1 MTPTAPITAPSSS
14 KTDSGGLARA
24 GHGLGFT
31 DNIEA
36 AFEQSASGKVRAK
49 IVPEQVLD
57 VPYYVNVVVPTAG
70 GTGAVSKQTYL
81 EADLTRG
88 ALEFLMEDTGLKEIE
103 VLGPADAAGGGGGG
117 SGGNGT
123 GGGTPPTV
131 PKAGFFERNWPWI
144 LGGGAAL
151 VVGAQLVARGGRRR
165 MAEAAGQVQ
174 PSRANPDAPYKVR
187 VDVDQTDL
195 VRPSKAEAEG
205 IRGEL
210 IDTWKDMGGDM
221 GSEMSPESFLEG
233 TGSGGVHAEFPF
245 GSEEEAR
252 RFKQTAQTLMRVN
265 TGGSY
270 QEDDPG
276 DFEVQIRGGSGGEGE
291 DEAEDALEA
300 GEAAMEELEEET
312 EEAIP
317 EFLDERDNPSGSN
330 DSADYWIARAT
341 VDKEEMDQGNVHRT
355 SMASNLASL
364 EMEDQRR
371 VASDL
376 AVAPG
381 GKVAVWKNTT
391 DGLKKQR
398 AFRWSPDN
406 GFSPT
411 G

>member
-1 MTPTAPITAPSSS
+1 MTPTAPISAPTSSS
-14 KTDSGGLARA
+14 GLARSETA
-24 GHGLGFT
+24 SGLGFT

-36 AFEQSASGKVRAK
+36 AFEQSTSGKVRAK

-57 VPYYVNVVVPTAG
+57 VPYYVNVLVPTAG
-70 GTGAVSKQTYL
+70 GTGAVSKQTHL

-103 VLGPADAAGGGGGG
+103 VLGPADAAGSGGGG

-151 VVGAQLVARGGRRR
+151 LVGAQLVARGGRRR

-195 VRPSKAEAEG
+195 ARPSKAEADG
-205 IRGEL
+205 LRGEL
-210 IDTWKDMGGDM
+210 IDTWKEMGGDM
-221 GSEMSPESFLEG
+221 GSQVSPETFLEG
-233 TGSGGVHAEFPF
+233 TGMGGVHAEFPF

-252 RFKQTAQTLMRVN
+252 RFKQAAQKIMQVN

-276 DFEVQIRGGSGGEGE
+276 DFEVQIRGGAGGEEGVE
-291 DEAEDALEA
+291 EEAENALEA

-317 EFLDERDNPSGSN
+317 ELLDERDNPSGSN

-371 VASDL
+371 IASDL

-381 GKVAVWKNTT
+381 GRVTVWKNTS